1 MSGGVRY
8 TRDRA
13 TLIRSKV
20 RPAAGELR
28 AAVAES
34 ASIAGTLRRLQ
45 RPVTGTQRAL
55 LRKWIAEAGIS
66 TAHFLGQAHGRGKTG
81 TVSAKRPE
89 DILVKHDGRCRTR
102 TRLLRRALREVG
114 VTERC
119 AECGVMTIDGIICG
133 CCAPTAMRPRAPGV
147 EVVGEGILTP
157 GKVRLR
163 LAPVLQL
170 VERQVLGTWCC
181 RFESDRAHR
190 QNRPRTFVSKVRGR
204 SVNSAEQLP

>member
-119 AECGVMTIDGIICG
+119 AECGLGSDWLGHPMTL
-133 CCAPTAMRPRAPGV
+133 
-147 EVVGEGILTP
+147 EVDHINGDCDDDRRGN
-157 GKVRLR
+157 LR
-163 LAPVLQL
+163 LLCPNCHATTS
-170 VERQVLGTWCC
+170 TWC
-181 RFESDRAHR
+181 RGGRRGHTH
-190 QNRPRTFVSKVRGR
+190 PR
-204 SVNSAEQLP
+204 